1 MVPEEI
7 LIINDGSLLLK
18 MMAAL
23 LENKGY
29 NLCLTDSPEEALVQL
44 STRNVTLA
52 VIKVNGQQNDRLA
65 VMHMVKELNGGTRLI
80 VVGEQ
85 THLPA
90 EIFEVEAEDYV
101 ILPCRIAEVWRR
113 LSQCLEAPA
122 APAEV
127 SRDDVHL
134 HPVNHRLLHHL
145 GLLFHDLRDLLT
157 SINEGMRQLDRRLD
171 GLADPEVEEIFQRT
185 FQKTRT
191 LFSLSQEFLQKF
203 QAGGS
208 AGNVGPSL
216 DLREDV
222 IEPVVME
229 FGEELQESAITLENR
244 ITAPPQV
251 AQSVRGDQAA
261 LKSIFRNI
269 LHNAISQGGSGCT
282 ISIDVDEHPDYYRLQ
297 VHNNGVDR
305 SLIGR
310 PGRSTGNH
318 AIPLGTGRGASLGLH
333 LGREVM
339 RSQGGDISY
348 EPCRQGANFV
358 MTLPRA

>member
-1 MVPEEI
+1 
-7 LIINDGSLLLK
+7 
-18 MMAAL
+18 MMAGL

-29 NLCLTDSPEEALVQL
+29 TLCLTDSPEEALVQL

-52 VIKVNGQQNDRLA
+52 VIKVNGQQADRLA

-80 VVGEQ
+80 VVGQQ

-122 APAEV
+122 PPPEA
-127 SRDDVHL
+127 SQDDDVHL

-157 SINEGMRQLDRRLD
+157 AINEGMRLLDRRLD
-171 GLADPEVEEIFQRT
+171 GLADPEVEEIFHRT

-191 LFSLSQEFLQKF
+191 LFSLSEEFLQKF
-203 QAGGS
+203 KTGGS
-208 AGNVGPSL
+208 AGNDGPSL

-244 ITAPPQV
+244 TASQPQV
-251 AQSVRGDQAA
+251 ARSVRGDQAA

-297 VHNNGVDR
+297 VHNNGADQ
-305 SLIGR
+305 SMGR
-310 PGRSTGNH
+310 RARPPGRS
-318 AIPLGTGRGASLGLH
+318 GAAGLGLH
-333 LGREVM
+333 LSREVM

-348 EPCRQGANFV
+348 EFCRQGSNFV
-358 MTLPRA
+358 MTLPRD